1 MGKKLHVNI
10 SRPATRLFVGSVP
23 KDKTKEEYHQELIR
37 NGVTTVKNIIM
48 HDALPQNK
56 GQKSSAGNNT
66 KAQYVL

>member
-10 SRPATRLFVGSVP
+10 SRPATRLFIGSVP

-56 GQKSSAGNNT
+56 G
-66 KAQYVL
+66 

>member
-48 HDALPQNK
+48 HEALPQNK
-56 GQKSSAGNNT
+56 GENLFII
-66 KAQYVL
+66 VHLEIPVI